1 MALQNSNVLALA
13 QRTTSFQEA
22 VEAKIGKAVKA
33 TKILGELVMV
43 ATYVPPEKTKG
54 GLILPGKTLDENRF
68 QGKVGMVVKLGESA
82 FKYTGPYD
90 HEGSY
95 SGTKP
100 KVGDYVIYRS
110 SDGMEMFIN
119 GTSVRLID
127 SHLIKMVID
136 DPEAFY

>member
-1 MALQNSNVLALA
+1 MALQSSNVLELA
-13 QRTTSFQEA
+13 QRTTTFQEA
-22 VEAKIGKAVKA
+22 VDAKIGKAVAKA
-33 TKILGELVMV
+33 KILGELVMV

-54 GLILPGKTLDENRF
+54 GIILANKTIDENRY

-100 KVGDYVIYRS
+100 KVGDYVLYRS

-127 SHLIKMVID
+127 SHLIKMVVES
-136 DPEAFY
+136 PEAFY

>member
-1 MALQNSNVLALA
+1 MALQSSNVLELA
-13 QRTTSFQEA
+13 QRGGSFQDAINE
-22 VEAKIGKAVKA
+22 KIGKAVAKS
-33 TKILGELVMV
+33 KVLGELVMV

-54 GLILPGKTLDENRF
+54 GIFIPNKSLDENRF
-68 QGKVGMVVKLGESA
+68 QGKVGMVLKLGESA

-95 SGTKP
+95 RGTKP
-100 KVGDYVIYRS
+100 KVGDYVVYRA

-127 SHLIKMVID
+127 SHLIKMVVD